1 MQDFD
6 LENQWGGGGGGG
18 GGGVILNFCSVFYNL
33 IKHGF
38 SSNQS
43 ARYIWTLL

>member
-6 LENQWGGGGGGG
+6 LENQYMGVGGG